1 MLVRLLSVFPI
12 RSALKERASASPVA
26 ISAAG
31 MLSLAVAMGVGRFAF
46 TPLFPLMVRDGL
58 LTTDAGAL
66 LATSNYLGYL
76 VGAMLAARV
85 RLDATTLMRL
95 GLIGIVVVTAAIG
108 WTSSVTAWTLLRFV
122 AGVLSACS
130 LVATTAWTLA
140 WSAWLGRARLAGAVF
155 AGVGVGIAGAGV
167 FCLLAA
173 RPGVPAERLWIE
185 LAVLAC
191 AAALLPLIV
200 SRIGPPTSGNND
212 VVHIHATEH
221 ASRSRTGGL
230 VVCYSIFGFG
240 YILPAT
246 YLPAL
251 ARQMVDDPKVF
262 GWAWPVFGIAAALS
276 TVITSWGLQRF
287 NRVQVWTASSVLMAA
302 GVHLP
307 SIWRSITSIVIAALL
322 VGGTFMVIT
331 MVGMQEARARAEEN
345 ATVILAQMTAGFA
358 FGQLSGPVVSA
369 ALGRIT
375 ADTSVALSYGMQLAA
390 AGLMVSAMYL
400 WYENRQRN
408 HIKEHCDG
416 KDA

>member
-1 MLVRLLSVFPI
+1 MFSI
-12 RSALKERASASPVA
+12 RSALTERASASPVA

-31 MLSLAVAMGVGRFAF
+31 MISLAVAMGVGRFAF

-58 LTTDAGAL
+58 LTSDTGAL
-66 LATSNYLGYL
+66 LAASNYLGYL
-76 VGAMLAARV
+76 VGATLAARL
-85 RLDATTLMRL
+85 RMGPTSLLRL
-95 GLIGIVVVTAAIG
+95 GLIGIVLVTAAVG
-108 WTSSVTAWTLLRFV
+108 WTSSVLAWALLRFL
-122 AGVLSACS
+122 AGVLSAWS

-140 WSAWLGRARLAGAVF
+140 WLARLGRANLAGTVF

-167 FCLLAA
+167 FCLIAA
-173 RPGVPAERLWIE
+173 RPGVPAERLWVE

-200 SRIGPPTSGNND
+200 SRIGPQTSGND
-212 VVHIHATEH
+212 HSVDIHTTED
-221 ASRSRTGGL
+221 AWRSRTTGL

-251 ARQMVDDPKVF
+251 ARQLVDDPRVF

-287 NRVQVWTASSVLMAA
+287 SRVQVWTASSVLMAA
-302 GVHLP
+302 GVLLP
-307 SIWRSITSIVIAALL
+307 TLWRSIISIVVAALL

-331 MVGMQEARARAEEN
+331 MVGMQEARARAEDN

-358 FGQLSGPVVSA
+358 FGQLAGPVVSA

-375 ADTSVALSYGMQLAA
+375 ADASFALSYAMLLGAA
-390 AGLMVSAMYL
+390 SLIASAMYL
-400 WYENRQRN
+400 SYENRERN
-408 HIKEHCDG
+408 RIKEH
-416 KDA
+416 

>member
-1 MLVRLLSVFPI
+1 MFSVTPV
-12 RSALKERASASPVA
+12 LGERASPSPMA

-31 MLSLAVAMGVGRFAF
+31 MISLAVAMGVGRFAF

-58 LTTDAGAL
+58 LTSHAGAL
-66 LATSNYLGYL
+66 LAASNYLGYL

-85 RLDATTLMRL
+85 RLDATTLLRR

-108 WTSSVTAWTLLRFV
+108 WTSSLAVWTLLRFV
-122 AGVLSACS
+122 AGVLSAWS

-140 WSAWLGRARLAGAVF
+140 WLASLGRARWAGAVF
-155 AGVGVGIAGAGV
+155 AGVGVGIAGAGL

-173 RPGVPAERLWIE
+173 RPGVSAERLWIE

-191 AAALLPLIV
+191 AAASLPLLV
-200 SRIGPPTSGNND
+200 SRVGALTSGNDHN
-212 VVHIHATEH
+212 VHIHTTEH

-230 VVCYSIFGFG
+230 VVCYSVFGFG

-276 TVITSWGLQRF
+276 TVITSWGLKRLS
-287 NRVQVWTASSVLMAA
+287 RVQVWISSSVLMAA
-302 GVHLP
+302 GVLMP
-307 SIWRSITSIVIAALL
+307 SIWRSITSVVIAALL

-345 ATVILAQMTAGFA
+345 ATVILAQMTAGFG
-358 FGQLSGPVVSA
+358 FGQLAGPVVSA

-375 ADTSVALSYGMQLAA
+375 ADASVALSYALQLAA
-390 AGLMVSAMYL
+390 AGLMISAMYL

-408 HIKEHCDG
+408 HIKEHCHG
-416 KDA
+416 KDT